1 MEIGSRQWQNL
12 IINGAQE
19 LDITI
24 DERICAAFAAHAAE
38 LFHWNRKFNLTAI
51 SDARGIAIR
60 HFLDSLAAAKFVPD
74 RSRMLDIGSGGGFPG
89 IPLKIVKSSLSVF
102 LIDGTRKKV
111 NFLKHM
117 IRLLDLDQCE
127 ALHIR
132 AENFAHH
139 TEFANSFDV
148 IISRALSDLTSF
160 VKAATP
166 LLARHGRIVAL
177 KGQVDQKELAALRA
191 NMPPHQFVPQVQL
204 YRLPSD
210 PHRRSIVILKSLD

>member
-12 IINGAQE
+12 IIKGAQE
-19 LDITI
+19 LGIII
-24 DERICAAFAAHAAE
+24 DERICAAFTAHAAE
-38 LFHWNRKFNLTAI
+38 LLRWNRKFNLTAI
-51 SDARGIAIR
+51 TDARGIAIR
-60 HFLDSLAAAKFVPD
+60 HFLDSLAPAKFVPD
-74 RSRMLDIGSGGGFPG
+74 RARMLDIGSGGGFPG

-117 IRLLDLDQCE
+117 IRLLDLDHSE

-132 AENFAHH
+132 TENFAQH

-166 LLARHGRIVAL
+166 LLARQGTIVAL

-191 NMPPHQFVPQVQL
+191 NMPPHQFALQVEN
-204 YRLPSD
+204 YRLSAV
-210 PHRRSIVILKSLD
+210 PHLRSIVILKSLG